1 MISARTR
8 VRQVPR
14 RNGSTRRAAR
24 RTGSLRSRLLAA
36 FLLVALSSVA
46 VVAIAALL
54 GSTRGIAASNSATR
68 QQAAASTAQAAA
80 VAYQNAAGW
89 TGADLTASSSI
100 AQSAN
105 ARMVITDDA
114 GRVVGAAANA
124 DTGMGMGNGNGMADG
139 SGMGQGMG
147 SANSVTAP
155 VVVGGA
161 TVGQV
166 RLGFGTNSTTGRG
179 VAWTWILVA
188 TVVAMVVAAVA
199 AWLVSRRL
207 SAPLQQVTAAARAFA
222 SGDRDARSG
231 VTGRGEIGELGLA
244 FDQTADQVT
253 QGEAARRRQS
263 ADIAHEL
270 RTPVTVLQAELEELR
285 DGLVLPDEQVLARLH
300 EQSLRLG
307 RVVNDLAD
315 LTAAEESTLSMRPRR
330 TALADVAKDEL
341 RAHESAMRAARL
353 VVGEDLD
360 TDVFVWSDPD
370 RLGQA
375 VGNLLA
381 NATKYCRPRDQVT
394 VAVAAVGQIAELAV
408 RDTGP
413 GIPAADLPHVF
424 DRLWRGRGQS
434 DGVAGSGIGLSV
446 ARHIVEAA
454 GGTIRVASDGTSGTT
469 FTISLPTA
477 R

>member
-1 MISARTR
+1 MTSATTQ
-8 VRQVPR
+8 VRPIP
-14 RNGSTRRAAR
+14 R
-24 RTGSLRSRLLAA
+24 RTGSLRSRLLVA

-54 GSTRGIAASNSATR
+54 GSTRGIAASNSAAR
-68 QQAAASTAQAAA
+68 QQAAESTSQAAA
-80 VAYQNAAGW
+80 IAYQNAGGW
-89 TGADLTASSSI
+89 TGADLTSTATV

-105 ARMVITDDA
+105 ARMLITDDA
-114 GRVVGAAANA
+114 GRVVDVAAGT
-124 DTGMGMGNGNGMADG
+124 DTGMGMGPGNGMGDG
-139 SGMGQGMG
+139 SGMGQGMD

-155 VVVGGA
+155 VVVSGT

-188 TVVAMVVAAVA
+188 TIVAAAVAAVA

-207 SAPLQQVTAAARAFA
+207 SAPLQQLTAAARAFA
-222 SGDRDARSG
+222 NGDRDARSG
-231 VTGRGEIGELGLA
+231 VTGPGEIGELGLA

-285 DGLVLPDEQVLARLH
+285 DGLVQPDEQVLTRLH

-315 LTAAEESTLSMRPRR
+315 LAAAEESTLSMRPRR
-330 TALADVAKDEL
+330 IALADVARDEL
-341 RAHESAMRAARL
+341 RAHESAMRAADL

-360 TDVFVWSDPD
+360 AEVFVWSDPD

-381 NATKYCRPRDQVT
+381 NATKYCRPNDQVMLS
-394 VAVAAVGQIAELAV
+394 VKAVGQAADLAL

-424 DRLWRGRGQS
+424 DRLWRGRGGA
-434 DGVAGSGIGLSV
+434 DGIAGSGIGLSV
-446 ARHIVEAA
+446 ARQIVEAS
-454 GGTIRVASDGTSGTT
+454 GGTIRVESDGTSGTT
-469 FTISLPTA
+469 FTISLPTF